1 LATINP
7 ESDKI
12 SDGSDAPRMGTI
24 IYKYWVSFGDS
35 HCSFQAQRW
44 EAGNIGSGE
53 FRKYT
58 VLHVLIF
65 K

>member
-44 EAGNIGSGE
+44 EAGNI
-53 FRKYT
+53 
-58 VLHVLIF
+58 
-65 K
+65 